1 MKQTLTIIIS
11 CFIIASGFAQVKPA
25 SLFSDNMVLQ
35 RETNVPVWGTA
46 SNGESVT
53 VDFEGQKLTTTAKDG
68 KWKVSLKPLK
78 AGGPFTM
85 TIKGS
90 NTVTIK
96 NILVGEV
103 WLCSGQSNMERAM
116 IYDTAGK
123 EAIANSTNDMFRWAT
138 IPHNSKD
145 TVQTEVACKWVSAN
159 PMTTKFFSA
168 TAYWYGSKLQKEL
181 GVPVG
186 IINSSFGG
194 TIIES
199 WVSNKTLTSLGLPKD
214 GYNDPVI
221 ARANYETK
229 KAKAQPLVDKYN
241 AEKEAAKQQH
251 LPIPPPPAGMI
262 VVGDYRG
269 PNVLY
274 NGMIA
279 PLIPFAI
286 KGMVWYQGE
295 NNAYV
300 GRNTYYQLLPA
311 LIKEWRSEWGE
322 GNIPFF
328 IVQLC
333 PYHKKVTDPNLPSGI
348 AAVSDAQRSALSE
361 PNTALLVTTDLVEP
375 DGDVHYK
382 RKEPLGARLVLA
394 AKAMAYNQKVEYSGP
409 LYKSVEFKGNKA
421 ILSFTHIGGGLVAK
435 DTALTGFTIAGEDKK
450 FYVGNVIIEG
460 DKVIVTNPN
469 VPNPKSVRYGWADH
483 PWPDLNFWNKAGLPA
498 AVFRTDNWELPIK

>member
-1 MKQTLTIIIS
+1 MKHTITT
-11 CFIIASGFAQVKPA
+11 IASFFLLGSGFAQVKPA

-35 RETNVPVWGTA
+35 REANVPVWGTA
-46 SNGESVT
+46 SEGESVS
-53 VDFEGQKLTTTAKDG
+53 VEFEGQKLTTTAKDG

-90 NTVTIK
+90 NTISIK

-103 WLCSGQSNMERAM
+103 WLCSGQSNME
-116 IYDTAGK
+116 INLSHDTSSVQ
-123 EAIANSTNDMFRWAT
+123 AIANSTNDLFRWAT

-145 TVQTEVACKWVSAN
+145 TVQTEVACKWVSSN
-159 PMTTKFFSA
+159 PATAKFFSA
-168 TAYWYGSKLQKEL
+168 TAYWFGSKLQKEL

-186 IINSSFGG
+186 IVNSSYGGTPIEAWINEKTLAELPIKKDINSDP
-194 TIIES
+194 
-199 WVSNKTLTSLGLPKD
+199 TLAKADYKIKKD
-214 GYNDPVI
+214 
-221 ARANYETK
+221 
-229 KAKAQPLVDKYN
+229 KAQPILDKYN
-241 AEKEAAKQQH
+241 ADKEAAKQQH
-251 LPIPPPPAGMI
+251 LPSPPSPAGL
-262 VVGDYRG
+262 VGPYRG

-295 NNAYV
+295 NNSYV
-300 GRNTYYQLLPA
+300 GRANTYYQLLPA
-311 LIKEWRSEWGE
+311 LIKEWRGEWGE

-333 PYHKKVTDPNLPSGI
+333 PNRKKTTDPNLPSGI
-348 AAVSDAQRSALSE
+348 ATVSDAQRSALSE

-421 ILSFTHIGGGLVAK
+421 ILSFTHVGGGLVAK

-450 FYVGNVIIEG
+450 FYVGNATIEG
-460 DKVIVTNPN
+460 EKVIVTNPN

-498 AVFRTDNWELPIK
+498 EVFRTDTWELPLK

>member
-1 MKQTLTIIIS
+1 MKHTLTILF
-11 CFIIASGFAQVKPA
+11 CFFVVLGFAQVKPA

-35 RETNVPVWGTA
+35 RETNVPVWGT
-46 SNGESVT
+46 SSDGESVT
-53 VDFEGQKLTTTAKDG
+53 VEFEGQKQTTIAKEG
-68 KWKVSLKPLK
+68 KWKVNLKPLK
-78 AGGPFTM
+78 AGGPFAM

-90 NTVTIK
+90 NTITIK

-123 EAIANSTNDMFRWAT
+123 EAIANSANDMLRLIT

-145 TVQTEVACKWVSAN
+145 TPQTDVPCKWVVSN
-159 PMTTKFFSA
+159 PSTTKLFSA

-186 IINSSFGG
+186 IINSSYGG
-194 TIIES
+194 TPIEAWIS
-199 WVSNKTLTSLGLPKD
+199 EKTLSSLPIPKD
-214 GYNDPVI
+214 VNSDPTLAYQDYNL
-221 ARANYETK
+221 K
-229 KAKAQPLVDKYN
+229 KEKAQPILDKYN
-241 AEKEAAKQQH
+241 ADKETAKQQH
-251 LPIPPPPAGMI
+251 LPTPPQPAGI
-262 VVGDYRG
+262 IGPYRG

-279 PLIPFAI
+279 SLIPYAI

-295 NNAYV
+295 NNSYV
-300 GRNTYYQLLPA
+300 GRANTYYQLLPA
-311 LIKEWRSEWGE
+311 LIKEWRGEWGE

-328 IVQLC
+328 VVQLC
-333 PYHKKVTDPNLPSGI
+333 PNRKKTTDPNLPSGI
-348 AAVSDAQRSALSE
+348 ATVSDAQRSALSE

-409 LYKSVEFKGNKA
+409 LYKGVEFKGNKA

-435 DTALTGFTIAGEDKK
+435 DTALCGFTIAGADKK
-450 FYVGNVIIEG
+450 FYVGNATIEG
-460 DKVIVTNPN
+460 NKVVVTSPN
-469 VPNPKSVRYGWADH
+469 VANPSSVRYGWADH

>member
-1 MKQTLTIIIS
+1 MKHTIT
-11 CFIIASGFAQVKPA
+11 IIASCFLLATGFAQVKPA

-35 RETNVPVWGTA
+35 RETIVPVWGTA
-46 SNGESVT
+46 SEGESIT
-53 VDFEGQKLTTTAKDG
+53 VEFEGQKLTATAKEG

-85 TIKGS
+85 TIKGN
-90 NTVTIK
+90 NTITIK

-123 EAIANSTNDMFRWAT
+123 EAVTNSANDMLRLVT

-145 TVQTEVACKWVSAN
+145 TPQTEVACKWVASSPA
-159 PMTTKFFSA
+159 TTLRFSA
-168 TAYWYGSKLQKEL
+168 TAYWFGSKLQKEL

-186 IINSSFGG
+186 IVNSSYGG
-194 TIIES
+194 TPIEA
-199 WVSNKTLTSLGLPKD
+199 WINEKTLMDLGLPKD
-214 GYNDPVI
+214 NNNDPTL
-221 ARANYETK
+221 ARAEYERRK
-229 KAKAQPLVDKYN
+229 EKMKPIMDKYN
-241 AEKEAAKQQH
+241 ADKEAAKQQH
-251 LPIPPPPAGMI
+251 LPAPPAPAGI
-262 VVGDYRG
+262 VGDYRG

-274 NGMIA
+274 NGMIT
-279 PLIPFAI
+279 PLIPYAI

-295 NNAYV
+295 NNSYL
-300 GRNTYYQLLPA
+300 GRANTYYQLLPA
-311 LIKEWRSEWGE
+311 LIKEWRGEWGQ

-333 PYHKKVTDPNLPSGI
+333 PNRKKTTNPTLPSGI
-348 AAVSDAQRSALSE
+348 ATVSDAQRSALSE

-394 AKAMAYNQKVEYSGP
+394 ADALAYGKKIEYSGP
-409 LYKSVEFKGNKA
+409 LYKNVEFKGNKA
-421 ILSFTHIGGGLVAK
+421 ILSFSHIGGGLVAK

-450 FYVGNVIIEG
+450 FYTGNASIEG

-469 VPNPKSVRYGWADH
+469 VANPKSVRYGWADH
-483 PWPDLNFWNKAGLPA
+483 PWPDLNCWNKAGLPA
-498 AVFRTDNWELPIK
+498 AVFRTDNWELPVK

>member
-1 MKQTLTIIIS
+1 MKHTITTIVFCLLLSI
-11 CFIIASGFAQVKPA
+11 GFSQVKPA

-46 SNGESVT
+46 PTGEYVT
-53 VDFEGQKLTTTAKDG
+53 VEFEGQKLTTTAKDG
-68 KWKVSLKPLK
+68 KWKVNLKPLK

-85 TIKGS
+85 TIKGK
-90 NTVTIK
+90 NTVTIN

-103 WLCSGQSNMERAM
+103 WLCSGQSNMERAL
-116 IYDTAGK
+116 IYDTVAK
-123 EAIANSTNDMFRWAT
+123 DAIANSTNEQLRLIT
-138 IPHNSKD
+138 IPHNARD
-145 TVQTEVACKWVSAN
+145 TPQSEVTCKWVSSS
-159 PMTTKFFSA
+159 PTTTKLFSA
-168 TAYWYGSKLQKEL
+168 TAYWFGSKLQKEL
-181 GVPVG
+181 GVPIG
-186 IINSSFGG
+186 IINSSYGG
-194 TIIES
+194 TPIEA
-199 WVSNKTLTSLGLPKD
+199 WVSENTLSNLPIPKD
-214 GYNDPVI
+214 NYSDPTLAKADYKI
-221 ARANYETK
+221 K
-229 KAKAQPLVDKYN
+229 KDKAQPILDKFN
-241 AEKEAAKQQH
+241 ADKEAAKQQH
-251 LPIPPPPAGMI
+251 LPAPPTPTGI
-262 VVGDYRG
+262 IGSYRG

-274 NGMIA
+274 NGMIS
-279 PLIPFAI
+279 PLIPYAI

-295 NNAYV
+295 NNSYV
-300 GRNTYYQLLPA
+300 GRANTYYQLLPA
-311 LIKEWRSEWGE
+311 LIKEWRSDWGQ

-333 PYHKKVTDPNLPSGI
+333 PNRKKTTDLTLPSGI
-348 AAVSDAQRSALSE
+348 ATVSDAQRSALSE

-409 LYKSVEFKGNKA
+409 LYKSVEFKGNKG

-450 FYVGNVIIEG
+450 FYVGNAVIEG

-498 AVFRTDNWELPIK
+498 AVFRTDNWELPLK

>member
-1 MKQTLTIIIS
+1 MKKLFYGLLILLMT
-11 CFIIASGFAQVKPA
+11 ANANAQVKLA

-35 RETNVPVWGTA
+35 RDINVPVWGTA
-46 SNGESVT
+46 ANGENVT
-53 VDFEGQKLTTTAKDG
+53 VAFLGQKLSTIAKDG
-68 KWKVSLKPLK
+68 RWKVVLKPLK
-78 AGGPFTM
+78 AGGPFTLTVKATN
-85 TIKGS
+85 TISIS
-90 NTVTIK
+90 NV
-96 NILVGEV
+96 LVGEV
-103 WLCSGQSNMERAM
+103 WLCSGQSNMERGLN
-116 IYDTAGK
+116 YDTSGT
-123 EAIANSTNDMFRWAT
+123 EAIANSTNDMLRLIT

-145 TVQTEVACKWVSAN
+145 TQQTEVSCKWVASN
-159 PMTTKFFSA
+159 PNTTKRFSA

-194 TIIES
+194 TPIEAWMS
-199 WVSNKTLTSLGLPKD
+199 EKTLSSLGLPKD
-214 GYNDPVI
+214 GNTDPVM
-221 ARANYETK
+221 ARQNYNIRKER
-229 KAKAQPLVDKYN
+229 AQPLVDKYN
-241 AEKEAAKQQH
+241 AEKEAAKQNH
-251 LPIPPPPAGMI
+251 LPVPPEPKGMI
-262 VVGDYRG
+262 IVGDYRG

-311 LIKEWRSEWGE
+311 LIKEWRNEWGQ

-333 PYHKKVTDPNLPSGI
+333 PYHKKTTDPNLPSGI
-348 AAVSDAQRSALSE
+348 ATVSDAQRMALSE

-394 AKAMAYNQKVEYSGP
+394 AKAKAYNQKVAYSGP
-409 LYKSVEFKGNKA
+409 LYKNVVFKGDKA

-435 DTALTGFTIAGEDKK
+435 DTALSGFVIASEDRK
-450 FYVGNVIIEG
+450 FYVGNAIIEG
-460 DKVIVTNPN
+460 DQVIVSSPN
-469 VPNPKSVRYGWADH
+469 VVSPKSVRYGWADH

-498 AVFRTDNWELPIK
+498 AVFRTDNWELPLK

>member
-53 VDFEGQKLTTTAKDG
+53 VEFEGQKLSTTAKDG

-85 TIKGS
+85 TIKGN

-116 IYDTAGK
+116 IYDTSAK
-123 EAIANSTNDMFRWAT
+123 EAIANSTNELFRWAT
-138 IPHNSKD
+138 IQHNSKD
-145 TVQTEVACKWVSAN
+145 TVQTEVTCKWVSAN

-241 AEKEAAKQQH
+241 AEKETAKQQH
-251 LPIPPPPAGMI
+251 LPIPPPPTGMI

-279 PLIPFAI
+279 PLIPFSI

-300 GRNTYYQLLPA
+300 GQNTYYQLLPA

-328 IVQLC
+328 VVQLC
-333 PYHKKVTDPNLPSGI
+333 PYRKKTIDPSLPSAI
-348 AAVSDAQRSALSE
+348 ATVSDAQRSALSE

-469 VPNPKSVRYGWADH
+469 VANPKSVRYGWADH

-498 AVFRTDNWELPIK
+498 AVFRTDNWELPLK